1 MSRIFVFPA
10 LAAFVACLASAPT
23 RAQCAT
29 TRLNVDPNGAEA
41 NGDSAFNAPNVARNY
56 MCADGRLLAFWSN
69 ASNLV
74 PNDTNGVS
82 DVFVRDRLTGT
93 TTRVSVDSNGVEG
106 DGASTDPAFS
116 ADGRYVAFQ
125 SAATNL
131 VPNDTNGK
139 LDVFVRDLQLGIT
152 VRASLDSTGVES
164 NGDSARP
171 DVSADGRFVVFQ
183 SKGSNLAANDTN
195 NVQDVFV
202 RDMQFAVTN
211 CLSVDDA
218 GNIGSLMSGNP
229 SISASGR
236 WVAFHSNASNLVA
249 NDTNGLTDVFVR
261 DRGNFTT
268 TRVSTNSI
276 DEQGTFISQ
285 TPSISAD
292 GRYVAFSSAATNLV
306 PGDSNNLFDV
316 FVKDRNTNVTRRA
329 SISTSGGQ
337 GNDISQGNSI
347 SADGRF
353 VAFVSSASNLVPN
366 DTNGGGLNLL
376 TDVFVRDMVQN
387 ATERLS
393 VDSFG
398 VEGNTAG
405 SSFNVCV
412 SADAS
417 TVAFYSAA
425 SNLVAGDTNNFNDVF
440 ARSCGGPPPPGAYC
454 SGDGTG
460 TACPC
465 GNNGLHG
472 HGCENSVSTGG
483 GLLAGSGLTSVTNDT
498 FTLSVSGLAAMASA
512 LYFQGDVQIAAG
524 AGAVFGDGL
533 RCVGGNVQRIGSRLS
548 TAGGS
553 QFGFAVAG
561 DPLISVQ
568 GGVPAGTVSIR
579 YYQAWYRN
587 ISAFC
592 TPSPYNLTNGL
603 TVTWIP

>member
-1 MSRIFVFPA
+1 MSRTFVFPV
-10 LAAFVACLASAPT
+10 LASFFACLSSTAA
-23 RAQCAT
+23 RAQCT
-29 TRLNVDPNGAEA
+29 TDRLNVDPNGVQA
-41 NGDSAFNAPNVARNY
+41 NGDSAFNAPNVARNF
-56 MCADGRLLAFWSN
+56 MCADGHLLAFWSS

-74 PNDTNGVS
+74 ANDTNAVN
-82 DVFVRDRLTGT
+82 DVFVRNRLTGI
-93 TTRVSVDSNGVEG
+93 TTRVSVDSSGVEG
-106 DGASTDPAFS
+106 NGSSTDPAFS

-125 SAATNL
+125 STATNL

-139 LDVFVRDLQLGIT
+139 MDVFVRDLQLGLT
-152 VRASLDSTGVES
+152 VRVSLDSSGVES
-164 NGDSARP
+164 NGDSGRP
-171 DVSADGRFVVFQ
+171 DLSADGRFVAFH

-202 RDMQFAVTN
+202 RDLQFAVTN

-218 GNIGSLMSGNP
+218 GTIGNLMSGNP
-229 SISASGR
+229 SISANGR
-236 WVAFHSNASNLVA
+236 WVAFHSNASNLVSS
-249 NDTNGLTDVFVR
+249 DTNGLTDVFVR
-261 DRGNFTT
+261 DRGNFST

-285 TPSISAD
+285 TPAISAD

-306 PGDSNNLFDV
+306 PGDGNNLFDV
-316 FVKDRNTNVTRRA
+316 FVKDRTTNVTKRA
-329 SISTSGGQ
+329 SISSTGAQ

-347 SADGRF
+347 SADGRY

-376 TDVFVRDMVQN
+376 TDVFVRDMVDN

-393 VDSFG
+393 IDSLG

-425 SNLVAGDTNNFNDVF
+425 SNLVAGDTNNFIDVF
-440 ARSCGGPPPPGAYC
+440 ARSCGGAPPPGAFC

-472 HGCENSVSTGG
+472 HGCENSIMTGG
-483 GLLAGSGLTSVTNDT
+483 GRLAGSGRTSVTNDT
-498 FTLSVSGLAAMASA
+498 FTLAVSGLSAMASA
-512 LYFQGDVQIAAG
+512 LYFQGDVQTAGG

-568 GGVPAGTVSIR
+568 GGVPGGTVSIR

-587 ISAFC
+587 INAFC
-592 TPSPYNLTNGL
+592 TPAPYNLTNGL